1 MTRGDRSCSRV
12 CSTALAVWSFAG
24 CCLPI
29 SAAAEP
35 ATPPAAAV
43 PEKGPDL
50 LLRPRVDL
58 SWMTPESFAVSSG
71 LVGPEKI
78 RRPWTA
84 AVKPLP
90 PHDRSDVRGLTRDEV
105 HRYMLEAR
113 RLFDAGEAI
122 PVSDVG
128 SVSTEDGP
136 VRRPTF
142 NHVSV
147 FANDVTTV
155 YLLVQRESGD
165 RHWHSF
171 SIVQDKTTD
180 PPSDHYGRIEGT
192 RIIDKGARCYRCHS
206 SGPLAIHPARPDLV
220 SDPRLAEAINDH
232 IKSQPRSRFV
242 FTADDPEF
250 HLGRPIALAA
260 CVECHGPDGERGPL
274 HAFHEH
280 PIRVLVSNG
289 FMPPDRR
296 LTAAEAAEL
305 KRWLDPLSDWRETD
319 DRPPAA
325 VLADVEAWRESLS
338 EFERAR
344 VRGTKY
350 YVDDAGGSA
359 VGLTAQTTDTPVIH
373 LLIYA
378 PDQRRTDVRTFIH
391 ATGTTPAASPA
402 APPPRQAP

>member
-1 MTRGDRSCSRV
+1 
-12 CSTALAVWSFAG
+12 
-24 CCLPI
+24 
-29 SAAAEP
+29 
-35 ATPPAAAV
+35 
-43 PEKGPDL
+43 
-50 LLRPRVDL
+50 
-58 SWMTPESFAVSSG
+58 
-71 LVGPEKI
+71 
-78 RRPWTA
+78 
-84 AVKPLP
+84 
-90 PHDRSDVRGLTRDEV
+90 
-105 HRYMLEAR
+105 MLEAR

-147 FANDVTTV
+147 FANDVATV

-192 RIIDKGARCYRCHS
+192 RIIAKGGRCYRCHS

-242 FTADDPEF
+242 FTAGDPEF

-296 LTAAEAAEL
+296 RRHPRRHHHHANHHERYATAC
-305 KRWLDPLSDWRETD
+305 
-319 DRPPAA
+319 
-325 VLADVEAWRESLS
+325 
-338 EFERAR
+338 
-344 VRGTKY
+344 G
-350 YVDDAGGSA
+350 
-359 VGLTAQTTDTPVIH
+359 
-373 LLIYA
+373 
-378 PDQRRTDVRTFIH
+378 
-391 ATGTTPAASPA
+391 
-402 APPPRQAP
+402 